1 MAKKKKSKKP
11 EEKPK
16 KGKNTQNIIITVLAV
31 SVIALGVAAYQVK
44 STPEKSPEAVSAGDE
59 NSLRRGETRPTLS
72 PALFSDSYIA
82 ETYRMAKE
90 VPHVLDS
97 LYCYCYCDRDPF
109 NHVSLLSCF
118 VDKHAA
124 G

>member
-1 MAKKKKSKKP
+1 MGKKEKTKKI
-11 EEKPK
+11 E
-16 KGKNTQNIIITVLAV
+16 KGKKTQNIIIAILAV
-31 SVIALGVAAYQVK
+31 VLVALGVSAYQLKFSERKPSETV
-44 STPEKSPEAVSAGDE
+44 TAEDE
-59 NSLRRGETRPTLS
+59 NSLRRGETRETLS
-72 PALFSDSYIA
+72 PALFSDPYIA

-90 VPHVLDS
+90 IPHVLDS

-109 NHVSLLSCF
+109 RHVSLLSCF